1 MRIKLIRCIELKAIV
16 TLSLVLINSGNLL
29 IGSNLFI
36 RDNNDLSA
44 DTILRYNH
52 YPTGKLYVY
61 YSKDQTN
68 QSSPAVIFFFGGGW
82 NSGSPKQFE
91 SQASYLNK
99 YGVTV
104 VLADYRTQK
113 NAGTTPKEALMDAKS
128 AMCYLKQH
136 AMSIHVD
143 PDKILAGGGSAG
155 GHLAAATAFCHQ
167 INNPE
172 DDLNVSSIP
181 KAFDPF

>member
-1 MRIKLIRCIELKAIV
+1 MFIIPRTKRIR
-16 TLSLVLINSGNLL
+16 VLRLL
-29 IGSNLFI
+29 FS
-36 RDNNDLSA
+36 
-44 DTILRYNH
+44 
-52 YPTGKLYVY
+52 
-61 YSKDQTN
+61 
-68 QSSPAVIFFFGGGW
+68 FFGGGW

-128 AMCYLKQH
+128 AMRYLKQH

-155 GHLAAATAFCHQ
+155 GHFTIAKSKNSRPKNKMCH
-167 INNPE
+167 
-172 DDLNVSSIP
+172 
-181 KAFDPF
+181 

>member
-61 YSKDQTN
+61 YSKDQTKRVLRPVRK
-68 QSSPAVIFFFGGGW
+68 SSQGSY
-82 NSGSPKQFE
+82 NSVKDE
-91 SQASYLNK
+91 K
-99 YGVTV
+99 
-104 VLADYRTQK
+104 
-113 NAGTTPKEALMDAKS
+113 TTM
-128 AMCYLKQH
+128 
-136 AMSIHVD
+136 IH
-143 PDKILAGGGSAG
+143 
-155 GHLAAATAFCHQ
+155 
-167 INNPE
+167 
-172 DDLNVSSIP
+172 
-181 KAFDPF
+181 

>member
-1 MRIKLIRCIELKAIV
+1 MTDINKPVNLNEMIKSIIMRIKLIRCIELKAIV

-68 QSSPAVIFFFGGGW
+68 QSSPAVIFFW
-82 NSGSPKQFE
+82 WRLESGSPKQFE

-104 VLADYRTQK
+104 VLADYRTQRMQV
-113 NAGTTPKEALMDAKS
+113 LL
-128 AMCYLKQH
+128 LK
-136 AMSIHVD
+136 
-143 PDKILAGGGSAG
+143 KL
-155 GHLAAATAFCHQ
+155 
-167 INNPE
+167 
-172 DDLNVSSIP
+172 
-181 KAFDPF
+181 

>member
-61 YSKDQTN
+61 YSKDQIRGEKRCV
-68 QSSPAVIFFFGGGW
+68 SKFGRSE
-82 NSGSPKQFE
+82 N
-91 SQASYLNK
+91 
-99 YGVTV
+99 
-104 VLADYRTQK
+104 
-113 NAGTTPKEALMDAKS
+113 
-128 AMCYLKQH
+128 
-136 AMSIHVD
+136 I
-143 PDKILAGGGSAG
+143 
-155 GHLAAATAFCHQ
+155 
-167 INNPE
+167 
-172 DDLNVSSIP
+172 
-181 KAFDPF
+181 